1 MARVA
6 LLSGA
11 CIIGAY
17 LLGSIPFGFLWSRGQ
32 LRRDLR
38 RMNTV
43 RGSLEL
49 QLRLLL
55 AGVAGDPDR
64 PSRADQAGGATNVLA
79 AILDTAKVLAA
90 ATIAWHLVERFSPG
104 HGHVRHF
111 SLGAVAFTSNQV
123 LLGHQSAGLW
133 AGLSAAAAHL
143 APPWLGFRGGQ
154 GQAPVLALVLAYCPF
169 GFSVGVLAFF
179 VALLMTRDVPRSA
192 LLSLPPFVG
201 FVWLAWA
208 FDWRHSWGVPN
219 GPELTLWAAALATIV
234 AVRMWPPRPAAPPPG

>member
-11 CIIGAY
+11 CVIGAY

-55 AGVAGDPDR
+55 AGVAGDPER
-64 PSRADQAGGATNVLA
+64 PRGADPGGCATERHA
-79 AILDTAKVLAA
+79 AILARAKMLAA
-90 ATIAWHLVERFSPG
+90 ATIAWHLVERFTPG

-123 LLGHQSAGLW
+123 LLGHQ
-133 AGLSAAAAHL
+133 
-143 APPWLGFRGGQ
+143 
-154 GQAPVLALVLAYCPF
+154 
-169 GFSVGVLAFF
+169 
-179 VALLMTRDVPRSA
+179 
-192 LLSLPPFVG
+192 
-201 FVWLAWA
+201 
-208 FDWRHSWGVPN
+208 
-219 GPELTLWAAALATIV
+219 
-234 AVRMWPPRPAAPPPG
+234 